1 METSN
6 TYLALDFGGTKL
18 LVGKLTDKGQ
28 VLNLKKYDTGYVD
41 QIQALEIITEAID
54 DYKTTVGWANGQSPV
69 AMGIGL
75 IGRVDNDNGIWCQ
88 IDPKRTQSIELAAML
103 SEKYGMPCFIDND
116 VKSAAKAEKWIGQGA
131 GTDHFIYLNI
141 GTGIASATVVNGK
154 VVRGGHNNAGEV
166 GHTTVGVNTGIKCGC
181 GRMDCV
187 ELIASGMGFDK
198 QARLLHANY
207 KTQLEL
213 PATNPVNVRDIYQ
226 LAQQGDELC
235 VHLAEQ
241 ASTAIAYLIMNL
253 VRVTDPELVVL
264 GGGIVS
270 DAFIFQKVQEKL
282 NPTTIRFVKKG
293 IVQTSLD
300 PNFAGLIGAGA
311 VAMNL

>member
-1 METSN
+1 METTN

-18 LVGKLTDKGQ
+18 LVGELSDKGQ
-28 VLNLKKYDTGYVD
+28 VLNLKKYGTGYVD
-41 QIQALEIITEAID
+41 QLQALEIITSAVN
-54 DYKTTVGWANGQSPV
+54 DYMATIGWATGKKPA

-88 IDPKRTQSIELAAML
+88 IDPKRNQSIELAALL

-116 VKSAAKAEKWIGQGA
+116 VKSAAKAEKWIGRGA

-141 GTGIASATVVNGK
+141 GTGIASASVVNGK

-166 GHTTVGVNTGIKCGC
+166 GHTSVGVNTGMQCGC

-198 QARLLHANY
+198 QARLLHSKFA
-207 KTQLEL
+207 TQLAL
-213 PATNPVNVRDIYQ
+213 PETNPVNVRDIYQ
-226 LAQQGDELC
+226 LAQQGDPLC

-270 DAFIFQKVQEKL
+270 DAFMLKKVQEKL

-293 IVQTSLD
+293 IVLTSLD